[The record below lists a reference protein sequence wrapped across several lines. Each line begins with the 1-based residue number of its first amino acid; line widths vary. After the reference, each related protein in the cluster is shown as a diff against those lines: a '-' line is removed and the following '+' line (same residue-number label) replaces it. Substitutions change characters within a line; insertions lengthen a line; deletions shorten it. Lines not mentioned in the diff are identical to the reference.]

1 MNLNV
6 SVCYESGQPCAVV
19 IPVFENTA
27 LPKETCN
34 RDQDFLD
41 SCKFYIKIIDN
52 DLNFFLL
59 FKNLFI
65 RFLLVSTVTLIM
77 FS

>member
-1 MNLNV
+1 MYFSFIITDLKFEGNDGHYLVNLNV

-41 SCKFYIKIIDN
+41 SCKFYI
-52 DLNFFLL
+52 
-59 FKNLFI
+59 
-65 RFLLVSTVTLIM
+65 
-77 FS
+77 